1 MNIEERPENN
11 APLAEE
17 NTEETPRPYPENDTD
32 EANEVIDA
40 DEAMTDNEQKPTDYA
55 RIAEE
60 DMKELSA
67 LFPELIGK
75 RSVAELDNPLRYAAL
90 RDLGLTPKEAY
101 LATSEPKRKRDTRS
115 HLTSAVPH
123 GAGGGGSAMS
133 ARELDMARELFSG
146 LSDREIR
153 KLYNKVTK

>member
-1 MNIEERPENN
+1 MQNEER
-11 APLAEE
+11 LEE
-17 NTEETPRPYPENDTD
+17 NTVDVNEAAEETAEVGTVADSTEAEGSGSEDMTEADDT
-32 EANEVIDA
+32 I
-40 DEAMTDNEQKPTDYA
+40 DYA
-55 RIAEE
+55 ALAEK
-60 DMKELSA
+60 DMAELSA
-67 LFPELIGK
+67 IFPHLKGK

-101 LATSEPKRKRDTRS
+101 LATSEPIRRTDNRS

-123 GAGGGGSAMS
+123 AAGEITFAMS
-133 ARELDMARELFSG
+133 ARELSAARELFSG